1 MAFLKWICR
10 WPTFGSAFFEVKVG
24 HPRPSCPGRAG
35 PTSSGPKHT
44 TRAGPAA
51 RSGEHVCPCV
61 RACVSGRCPRGLPGQ
76 AVIAVTPFPANFGAL
91 LPGHRPHRHQSAR
104 SPAHPPQ
111 DQGSSRARAGLGRL
125 LGSWCPSQVGRPS
138 GLPTR
143 GPYLQDCGQQ
153 LRLGDPEHLGFQLA
167 PTHPPIHCAPRT
179 YSPPTPSPRSPA
191 GAAAAPTSTWCWGVW
206 AGAAACCVRPHW

>member
-1 MAFLKWICR
+1 MDLPVAHIRVCLLR
-10 WPTFGSAFFEVKVG
+10 GEGRPPQAQLSWPSWTYQLWPQT
-24 HPRPSCPGRAG
+24 HDPGRA
-35 PTSSGPKHT
+35 SGQVWG
-44 TRAGPAA
+44 A
-51 RSGEHVCPCV
+51 HVCPCV